1 MSVTRE
7 WRVYGHMGHRQK
19 LSFNPSR
26 VFDYRTPE
34 EPRVIEID
42 SADKT
47 GTNEFVVVR
56 ITRNTAEECKREL
69 NSQLSDGI
77 FEDVN
82 TGASIELIDGKPV
95 RMGRGETDPR

>member
-7 WRVYGHMGHRQK
+7 WRVYGRMGHRQR

-26 VFDYRTPE
+26 VFDYSTPE

-47 GTNEFVVVR
+47 GTNEYVVVR
-56 ITRNTAEECKREL
+56 ITRSTAEECEKEL
-69 NSQLSDGI
+69 NGQLSDGI

-82 TGASIELIDGKPV
+82 TGASIELVNGQPV
-95 RMGRGETDPR
+95 SELNRWWE